1 MVVMFRL
8 RRSPAPFRTRTALLA
23 VHLLLAGTAV
33 LAACKAQPEDSGGAA
48 APVVAQ
54 SVGAD
59 VYTRACAR
67 CHGADRQGDGT
78 APALSAVR
86 MASLGTQP
94 LEMTILYGQGEMP
107 GFGGLSASQVAELV
121 EYLRAA

>member
-1 MVVMFRL
+1 MFRL
-8 RRSPAPFRTRTALLA
+8 RRPSAPFRSRPARLT
-23 VHLLLAGTAV
+23 VHVLVASTAV
-33 LAACKAQPEDSGGAA
+33 LAACKAQPEDSGAAA

-59 VYTRACAR
+59 VYARACAR

-78 APALSAVR
+78 SPALSAVR

-94 LEMTILYGQGEMP
+94 LEMTILYGKGEMP
-107 GFGGLSASQVAELV
+107 GFGGLSATQMAELV
-121 EYLRAA
+121 EFLRAA